1 MDRHPQRWDRVG
13 TVDDVLWHLKWKE
26 SWAYL
31 LLISRGGLAAHMPRL
46 QGTHAL
52 NEGDAGGMNSTQRQE
67 AQPWWLHFSLSSPG
81 SNVSVL
87 TRPRGKMFANET
99 VPQNP
104 DPNLSSYNCSNGS
117 EHRLRLKG
125 RDRGMECFSEEFML
139 FFWEQTGRTG
149 YLSSFPLCKFLRL
162 VSG

>member
-1 MDRHPQRWDRVG
+1 MDRHLQRWDRVG

-31 LLISRGGLAAHMPRL
+31 LLISRGGLIARMSRL

-52 NEGDAGGMNSTQRQE
+52 NEGDAGGINSTQRQE
-67 AQPWWLHFSLSSPG
+67 AQPWWVHFWLSSPG
-81 SNVSVL
+81 SNLSVL
-87 TRPRGKMFANET
+87 TWSRGKMFANET

-104 DPNLSSYNCSNGS
+104 DPNLSSYNCSSGS

-125 RDRGMECFSEEFML
+125 RDRGMECFSEEFVL
-139 FFWEQTGRTG
+139 FFESRQGEQDIFLHFR
-149 YLSSFPLCKFLRL
+149 SVSFW
-162 VSG
+162 G

>member
-1 MDRHPQRWDRVG
+1 MDRHLQRWDRVG

-52 NEGDAGGMNSTQRQE
+52 NEGDAGGMISTQRQE
-67 AQPWWLHFSLSSPG
+67 AQPGWLQFWLSSAG

-104 DPNLSSYNCSNGS
+104 DPTLSSYNCSTGQSTGS
-117 EHRLRLKG
+117 GWKG
-125 RDRGMECFSEEFML
+125 GTEEWNVSRRNL
-139 FFWEQTGRTG
+139 CYFFESRQGEQDIFLHF
-149 YLSSFPLCKFLRL
+149 LSVNFW
-162 VSG
+162 G

>member
-1 MDRHPQRWDRVG
+1 MDRHLQRWDRVG

-67 AQPWWLHFSLSSPG
+67 AQPWWLHFWLSSPG
-81 SNVSVL
+81 SNVNGL
-87 TRPRGKMFANET
+87 TRPRVRCLQTK
-99 VPQNP
+99 
-104 DPNLSSYNCSNGS
+104 LSPKIQTPISAVTIAQMGQSTGS
-117 EHRLRLKG
+117 GWKG
-125 RDRGMECFSEEFML
+125 GTEEWNVSQRNSCYL
-139 FFWEQTGRTG
+139 FESRQGEQDIFLHFLSVNFWG
-149 YLSSFPLCKFLRL
+149 
-162 VSG
+162 